1 MEFLPIITAILFVDF
16 LALVSPGPNFVLT
29 TSAAVSKSRCH
40 ALWTACGIAMGSIV
54 WAGAAAL
61 GIASVFE
68 ALPVLGH
75 MLKVLGVGY
84 LIYLGIK
91 LLRSKGFQPSA
102 DQNADAKSES
112 RGFWRGFLVN
122 MTNPKS
128 AVYYA
133 SVFAAFL
140 TPDMPAWVLVFLV
153 GAIAAMSLVWHV
165 LIAISFSAP
174 RVQARYISV
183 SKYVDQLCGGVL
195 IFLGL
200 RLAWDSR

>member
-1 MEFLPIITAILFVDF
+1 MEFLPIIAAILFVDF
-16 LALVSPGPNFVLT
+16 LALISPGPNFVLA
-29 TSAAVSKSRCH
+29 TSAAVSKSRRH
-40 ALWTACGIAMGSIV
+40 AVWTACGIAMGSLA

-68 ALPVLGH
+68 ALPLLGFV
-75 MLKVLGVGY
+75 LKVLGIAY

-91 LLRSKGFQPSA
+91 LMRSKGFQP
-102 DQNADAKSES
+102 NAHQTSDTTSGA
-112 RGFWRGFLVN
+112 RGFWCGLLVN

-128 AVYYA
+128 AAYYA

-140 TPDMPAWVLVFLV
+140 TPDMPVWVLALLV
-153 GAIAAMSLVWHV
+153 VAIAVMSLVWHV
-165 LIAISFSAP
+165 LIAISFSAS
-174 RVQARYISV
+174 RVQVRYISV

>member
-1 MEFLPIITAILFVDF
+1 MEFLPIIAAILFVDF
-16 LALVSPGPNFVLT
+16 LAHISPGPNFVLT
-29 TSAAVSKSRCH
+29 TSAAVSKSRRH
-40 ALWTACGIAMGSIV
+40 AVWTACGVAMGSLA

-68 ALPVLGH
+68 ALPLLGF
-75 MLKVLGVGY
+75 MLKVLGIAY

-91 LLRSKGFQPSA
+91 LLCSKGFQP
-102 DQNADAKSES
+102 NANQTTDATSGA
-112 RGFWRGFLVN
+112 RGFWRGLLVN

-128 AVYYA
+128 AAYYA

-140 TPDMPAWVLVFLV
+140 TPDMPIWVLVLLV
-153 GAIAAMSLVWHV
+153 AAISAMSLSSHV
-165 LIAISFSAP
+165 LIAISFSAS
-174 RVQARYISV
+174 RVQTRYISV
-183 SKYVDQLCGGVL
+183 SKYVDQLCGGIL